1 MLTAE
6 EIRKKLKLQP
16 HPEGGYFIETYRSTH
31 KLPKKALTGGYPGD
45 RAVSTAIY
53 YLLTP
58 KTFSAVH
65 RLRGDEVFHFYG
77 GDAVDLLQLYPDGT
91 GKVSVLGSNLA
102 AGMRPQLVVP
112 GGVWQG
118 MRLLRGG
125 KYALMGTTVAPGFD
139 FKDFELGHRE
149 ELVEEYP
156 QFAEMIRHL
165 TK

>member
-6 EIRKKLKLQP
+6 EVRKRLKLQP

-31 KLPKKALTGGYPGD
+31 KLSKKALAGGYPGD
-45 RAVSTAIY
+45 RSVSTAIY

-58 KTFSAVH
+58 KSFSAMH
-65 RLRGDEVFHFYG
+65 RLRGDEVFHFYL
-77 GDAVDLLQLYPDGT
+77 GDAVDLLQLHSNGT
-91 GKVSVLGSNLA
+91 AKVSVLGPNLA

-118 MRLLRGG
+118 MKLLRGG
-125 KYALMGTTVAPGFD
+125 KYALLGTTVAPGFD
-139 FKDFELGHRE
+139 FKDLELGNRE

-156 QFAEMIRHL
+156 HFAKLITEL
-165 TK
+165 TR